1 MRTYYE
7 KNQTDMLREAYLII
21 VNKLYIFIVCVEKTN
36 CYIFIR
42 KYVHIKSKK
51 LRWYHANSLF
61 TLEIVRDL
69 F

>member
-1 MRTYYE
+1 MRK

-42 KYVHIKSKK
+42 KYVKIYSEKF
-51 LRWYHANSLF
+51 RWYHASSPLKIEF
-61 TLEIVRDL
+61 VRENL
-69 F
+69 